1 MKEKKYKDLKG
12 FENKNTYNVFDQFE
26 SQVLQGAK
34 NRFIYD
40 FSFPII
46 DGLSPQDSL
55 LLVGQTPFAFQAPD
69 QDPVKSWR
77 QNYST
82 RANFKDLTYGNPGG
96 GIDIITSKSIS
107 SDGLM
112 DDVTWNEY
120 VNTVNE
126 DEMTFHF
133 NENSIAYLNT
143 KPQDAYGSL
152 EWADTVD
159 VFRSG
164 YLEFSFK
171 TNKQNCIIASGSKEL
186 DVDDKTFLFWLLG
199 DNINLT
205 GSSITSLF
213 KGEDAVSWYPVQE
226 KKPYY
231 LAPSF
236 DNGLINLN
244 IEIKN
249 GKICINYYDN
259 YNRDDVNFE
268 FIGNENVADNQWHH
282 VVVNFGRPGVVK
294 EYGKKFNKKFVE
306 IWVDGQLDKRF
317 DDKVNEY
324 QIFYPIVKWLFNSP
338 LESVNNFV
346 NTLDIETNLD
356 IATISLP
363 VPLSIDDGSPTRAFV
378 GFDELFRTKTIY
390 VNAVKNSKNI
400 LRAFRGSIHLFA
412 HGVNIPLN
420 KYEIKRRFRLW
431 KKITKQKATVCDVTA
446 EMKMPTVSTNSKK
459 ALKLYWDELVYDGKH
474 GLSLDN
480 NFQVESYSVI
490 NQSNNSK
497 TEIYNLD
504 KSKTKNIQ
512 ILENVRAAFT
522 DNVIIYG
529 PGMIYYPNLE
539 EAYRSG
545 LPGYKSAAQI
555 NPKQN
560 WIMDSVAAPGQ
571 GESVPN
577 FQESWFGPRIDM
589 PMSGLQLNKGD
600 RILLTGQI
608 KTEDNGIWIFN
619 GLNELMTRST
629 DALLNDPTKTYIVY
643 VEEGYN
649 KNTYWKLN
657 NTIESFIDVQKWTF
671 IDVLN
676 LDELSAIPA
685 HSTRWKDYRGEDR
698 LINLEE
704 DININNYDVVVFM
717 NYPETNEELFKHFP
731 NDPEALVIKQY
742 KNFVQSIKNVAAN
755 GASVYVSSPRLATDL
770 GIVKGFTEVPQ
781 LLQESDSASASL
793 SPFELGEPAERYFD
807 THRNNKYKV
816 ATTLTGLTNKETY
829 LLTDFINFTPES
841 EYDFDQYHAKY
852 SYRQFG
858 LQEGNEFII
867 PGTALRKVTEKDDL
881 PGYKQN
887 QIGTKSLM
895 AVEPQN
901 ILAGTVI
908 TQLANTYYNNSTVTN
923 NPYDDYATTIVV
935 HNGQLLG
942 GTPITG
948 KIFVNCIEDGYTFSR
963 EEYNKAIIQ
972 VLPQTDVNETTATRA
987 WQYSTTRLDRK
998 PQRLN
1003 VSGLSSYGQTV
1014 PTSGGGGAFIQAP
1027 SNSSYGVIRYETDK
1041 NNVDYQ
1047 SDLYSTTEEEIYP
1060 LQEIPVLSMTYL
1072 GLQWLVG

>member
-1 MKEKKYKDLKG
+1 MKEKKYKDIKG
-12 FENKNTYNVFDQFE
+12 FEDKNTLHAFDQFE
-26 SQVLQGAK
+26 TQALQGAK
-34 NRFIYD
+34 NRLIYD
-40 FSFPII
+40 FSFAMIENKTPQEILASSQFFPGITKSNTRFWNMNQSPWALGATAVPI
-46 DGLSPQDSL
+46 
-55 LLVGQTPFAFQAPD
+55 
-69 QDPVKSWR
+69 
-77 QNYST
+77 
-82 RANFKDLTYGNPGG
+82 YGNPGDECYFITQRQDIFWMNSNNKVPNVLDRNTDHLWNNYIDTVNQDEKTFYFQEDALGYLNYRPQNVYG
-96 GIDIITSKSIS
+96 GI
-107 SDGLM
+107 
-112 DDVTWNEY
+112 
-120 VNTVNE
+120 
-126 DEMTFHF
+126 
-133 NENSIAYLNT
+133 SIA
-143 KPQDAYGSL
+143 DR
-152 EWADTVD
+152 VD
-159 VFRSG
+159 YFRAG
-164 YLEFSFK
+164 YLEFTFK
-171 TNKQNCIIASGSKEL
+171 TDKQNCIIASGSKEI
-186 DVDDKTFLFWLLG
+186 DSDDEMFLFWLVG
-199 DNINLT
+199 DNFGLT
-205 GSSITSLF
+205 GSSISSLS
-213 KGEDAVSWYPVQE
+213 KGDILTTNPPIQE
-226 KKPYY
+226 KQPYY

-236 DNGLINLN
+236 DGGLVNLN

-249 GKICINYYDN
+249 GKICINYYDD
-259 YNRDDVNFE
+259 YNRDNVSFQ

-282 VVVNFGRPGVVK
+282 VVINFGRPGVIK
-294 EYGKKFNKKFVE
+294 EHGKKFNKKFVE

-324 QIFYPIVKWLFNSP
+324 QIFYPFVKWLFNSP
-338 LESVNNFV
+338 IEVVNNAL
-346 NTLDIETNLD
+346 NDLDIETNADLGLGRNQWNSN
-356 IATISLP
+356 TI
-363 VPLSIDDGSPTRAFV
+363 
-378 GFDELFRTKTIY
+378 GFAEFF
-390 VNAVKNSKNI
+390 KNKDVYIRGLQHPKNI
-400 LRAFRGSIHLFA
+400 QKAFRGAMHLFA
-412 HGVNIPLN
+412 HGINIPLSQ
-420 KYEIKRRFRLW
+420 YEIKKRFRLW
-431 KKITKQKATVCDVTA
+431 KKQTQKYATVCDVSA

-459 ALKLYWDELVYDGKH
+459 ALKLYWDELIYDGKY

-490 NQSNNSK
+490 NKCNTSK

-504 KSKTKNIQ
+504 KSITKNIQ
-512 ILENVRAAFT
+512 ILENVRAAFI
-522 DNVIIYG
+522 DNIIIYG
-529 PGMIYYPNLE
+529 PGMIWQTNLVE
-539 EAYRSG
+539 SFG
-545 LPGYKSAAQI
+545 STLSTPYKNKAQHH
-555 NPKQN
+555 PKQN
-560 WIMDSVAAPGQ
+560 WVMDSVGADDGSGVKPQ
-571 GESVPN
+571 
-577 FQESWFGPRIDM
+577 QSWHGPRIDM

-619 GLNELMTRST
+619 GLDELMTRSS
-629 DALLNDPTKTYIVY
+629 DALLDDPTKTYIIY
-643 VEEGYN
+643 AEEGFN
-649 KNTYWKLN
+649 KNTYWQLN
-657 NTIESFIDVQKWTF
+657 NTFESFIDPQKWTL

-676 LDELSAIPA
+676 LDELASIPL
-685 HSTRWKDYRGEDR
+685 HTTRWKDYRGEDR

-704 DININNYDVVVFM
+704 DININNYDVIVFM
-717 NYPETNEELFKHFP
+717 NYPETNEELFQHFP

-781 LLQESDSASASL
+781 LLQISDAAAASL

-841 EYDFDQYHAKY
+841 EFDFDQYHAKY

-887 QIGTKSLM
+887 QIGTKPLM

-908 TQLANTYYNNSTVTN
+908 TQLANTYYNNSTITN

-963 EEYNKAIIQ
+963 EEYNKAVIQ
-972 VLPQTDVNETTATRA
+972 TLPQIDVNETVATRA

-1014 PTSGGGGAFIQAP
+1014 PTNGGGGAFIQAP

-1047 SDLYSTTEEEIYP
+1047 SDLYPTEEEEIYP
-1060 LQEIPVLSMTYL
+1060 MQEIPVLSMTWL
-1072 GLQWLVG
+1072 GLQWLAG

>member
-12 FENKNTYNVFDQFE
+12 FEDKNTFHVFDQFE
-26 SQVLQGAK
+26 TQALQGAK
-34 NRFIYD
+34 NRLVYD
-40 FSFPII
+40 FSFPIF
-46 DGLSPQDSL
+46 DGLSPQQSL
-55 LLVGQTPFAFQAPD
+55 QLSTGFPLSNAENSS
-69 QDPVKSWR
+69 PVKVW
-77 QNYST
+77 T
-82 RANFKDLTYGNPGG
+82 RNWGTTANKLDLTYGNPGG
-96 GIDIITSKSIS
+96 EIHIITSR
-107 SDGLM
+107 SDIGYTL
-112 DDVTWNEY
+112 DQQQYNNVLDSYNDHLWNDY
-120 VNTVNE
+120 TNTINE
-126 DEMTFHF
+126 DEMTFNF
-133 NENSIAYLNT
+133 NENSIGYLNY
-143 KPQDAYGSL
+143 KWQYPGYGYI
-152 EWADTVD
+152 EYADYVD
-159 VFRSG
+159 YFRAG
-164 YLEFSFK
+164 YIEFSFK
-171 TNKQNCIIASGSKEL
+171 TNKQNCIIASGSKEI
-186 DVDDKTFLFWLLG
+186 DSDDQSFLFTIAG
-199 DNINLT
+199 DNFGLT
-205 GSSITSLF
+205 GSSISSLTKGDTKTSMN
-213 KGEDAVSWYPVQE
+213 PVQE
-226 KKPYY
+226 RKPYY

-236 DNGLINLN
+236 DGGLVNLN

-249 GKICINYYDN
+249 GKICINYYDD
-259 YNRDDVNFE
+259 YNRDDVSFQ

-282 VVVNFGRPGVVK
+282 VVINFGRPGVIK
-294 EYGKKFNKKFVE
+294 EHGKKFNKKFVE

-317 DDKVNEY
+317 DDKVNEH
-324 QIFYPIVKWLFNSP
+324 QIFYPFVKWLFNSP
-338 LESVNNFV
+338 LESVKNVTNDF
-346 NTLDIETNLD
+346 DIETD
-356 IATISLP
+356 GDMTIGL
-363 VPLSIDDGSPTRAFV
+363 
-378 GFDELFRTKTIY
+378 DELFETKDVYIR
-390 VNAVKNSKNI
+390 AVQHPKNI
-400 LRAFRGSIHLFA
+400 LKAFKGSIHLFA
-412 HGVNIPLN
+412 HGINIPLSQ
-420 KYEIKRRFRLW
+420 YEIKKRFRLW
-431 KKITKQKATVCDVTA
+431 KKITKQKATVCDITA

-459 ALKLYWDELVYDGKH
+459 ALKLYWDELVYNGKY
-474 GLSLDN
+474 GLSLDD

-504 KSKTKNIQ
+504 KSITKNIQ
-512 ILENVRAAFT
+512 ILENVRAVFT
-522 DNVIIYG
+522 DNIIIYG
-529 PGMIYYPNLE
+529 PGMIWWPNLE
-539 EAYRSG
+539 ESWRSG
-545 LPGYKSAAQI
+545 IGDTYKNAAQL

-560 WIMDSVAAPGQ
+560 WTMDSVALPENSYQ
-571 GESVPN
+571 PD
-577 FQESWFGPRIDM
+577 FQESWWGPRIDM
-589 PMSGLQLNKGD
+589 PMSGLQLNNGD

-619 GLNELMTRST
+619 GLDKLMTRSA
-629 DALLNDPTKTYIVY
+629 DSLLNDYSKTYIVY
-643 VEEGYN
+643 AEEGYN
-649 KNTYWKLN
+649 KNTYWQLN
-657 NTIESFIDVQKWTF
+657 NTIESFLDVQKWTP

-676 LDELSAIPA
+676 LDELSAIPV
-685 HSTRWKDYRGEDR
+685 HTTRWKDYRGEDR

-704 DININNYDVVVFM
+704 DININNYDVIVFM

-781 LLQESDSASASL
+781 LLQTSDAAAASL

-887 QIGTKSLM
+887 QIGTKPLM

-935 HNGQLLG
+935 HNGQLLD

-963 EEYNKAIIQ
+963 EEYNKAVIQ
-972 VLPQTDVNETTATRA
+972 TLPQTDVNETVATRA

-1014 PTSGGGGAFIQAP
+1014 PTNGGGGAFIQAP

-1047 SDLYSTTEEEIYP
+1047 SDLYPTIEEEIYP

-1072 GLQWLVG
+1072 GLQWLAG